1 MKYVDADKI
10 AVALGKMP
18 TWPDFDVR
26 GESGNAPY
34 CVCCCNTDESE
45 CREDTHEGNIPDRL
59 LREAETIYEEMVK
72 KGRAVMPSTVGVV
85 QRKNTTVVN
94 WDDGVKTV
102 VTLKPDDCP
111 DKMFVG
117 FCIAYT
123 KRMLGGTT
131 KLLETIE
138 RCDTDKHVRLL
149 REASKKF
156 RKQRDLDRKEVDR
169 IRREKKYKEM
179 VDEEFMRLRAVE
191 EAKNI
196 IFAIIR
202 RNDYEKASCADHFLG
217 SDSHILYWML

>member
-10 AVALGKMP
+10 AEALGKMP
-18 TWPDFDVR
+18 TWPDFDIR
-26 GESGNAPY
+26 GESGYAPY
-34 CVCCCNTDESE
+34 CVRCCSTDECE
-45 CREDTHEGNIPDRL
+45 CREDAHEDNVPDRL
-59 LREAETIYEEMVK
+59 LREAEAIYEEMVEK
-72 KGRAVMPSTVGVV
+72 EEETMRTAIPSTVGVV

-102 VTLKPDDCP
+102 VALKPDDCP

-169 IRREKKYKEM
+169 IRQEKKYNDM
-179 VDEEFMRLRAVE
+179 VDEEFMRMRAVE
-191 EAKNI
+191 EAKKRHKDY
-196 IFAIIR
+196 IR
-202 RNDYEKASCADHFLG
+202 SRKEK
-217 SDSHILYWML
+217 

>member
-10 AVALGKMP
+10 AEALGKMP
-18 TWPDFDVR
+18 TWPDLDVR
-26 GESGNAPY
+26 GESGYTPY
-34 CVCCCNTDESE
+34 CTCCCSTDV
-45 CREDTHEGNIPDRL
+45 CEDNVPDRV

-72 KGRAVMPSTVGVV
+72 KGRAVIPSTVGVV

-102 VTLKPDDCP
+102 VTLKPDDYS
-111 DKMFVG
+111 DEMFVG

-138 RCDTDKHVRLL
+138 RCDTDKQIRFAK
-149 REASKKF
+149 EMEKNF

-169 IRREKKYKEM
+169 IRQEKKYNDM
-179 VDEEFMRLRAVE
+179 VDEEFMRMRAVE
-191 EAKNI
+191 EAKKRHKDY
-196 IFAIIR
+196 IR
-202 RNDYEKASCADHFLG
+202 SHKEK
-217 SDSHILYWML
+217 

>member
-10 AVALGKMP
+10 AEVFGKIMP
-18 TWPDFDVR
+18 TWLDFDVR
-26 GESGNAPY
+26 GESGDVPY
-34 CVCCCNTDESE
+34 CVCCSSTNGCE
-45 CREDTHEGNIPDRL
+45 CHTDTHKDVIPDRI

-102 VTLKPDDCP
+102 VTLKEEDCP

-138 RCDTDKHVRLL
+138 RCDTDKQIRFAK
-149 REASKKF
+149 EMEKNF

-179 VDEEFMRLRAVE
+179 VDEEFMRMRAVE
-191 EAKNI
+191 EAKKHYICNHK
-196 IFAIIR
+196 
-202 RNDYEKASCADHFLG
+202 EK
-217 SDSHILYWML
+217 

>member
-26 GESGNAPY
+26 GESGHTPY
-34 CVCCCNTDESE
+34 SVCCCSADE
-45 CREDTHEGNIPDRL
+45 CEDNIVPDRI
-59 LREAETIYEEMVK
+59 LREAEMIYEEEVK

-138 RCDTDKHVRLL
+138 RCDTDKQIRFAK
-149 REASKKF
+149 EMEKNF

-169 IRREKKYKEM
+169 IRREKKYNDM
-179 VDEEFMRLRAVE
+179 VDEEFMRMRAVE
-191 EAKNI
+191 EAKKRYKDY
-196 IFAIIR
+196 IR
-202 RNDYEKASCADHFLG
+202 SHKEK
-217 SDSHILYWML
+217 

>member
-10 AVALGKMP
+10 AEALGKMP
-18 TWPDFDVR
+18 TWPDLDVR
-26 GESGNAPY
+26 GESGYTPY
-34 CVCCCNTDESE
+34 SVCCCSADE
-45 CREDTHEGNIPDRL
+45 CEDNIIPDRI

-138 RCDTDKHVRLL
+138 RCDTDKQIRF
-149 REASKKF
+149 AKKMEKNF

-169 IRREKKYKEM
+169 IRREKKYNDM
-179 VDEEFMRLRAVE
+179 VDEEFMRMRAAE
-191 EAKNI
+191 EAKNRYKDY
-196 IFAIIR
+196 IR
-202 RNDYEKASCADHFLG
+202 SHKEK
-217 SDSHILYWML
+217 

>member
-10 AVALGKMP
+10 AEALGKMP
-18 TWPDFDVR
+18 TWIDWDVR
-26 GESGNAPY
+26 GEIGNAPY
-34 CVCCCNTDESE
+34 CVCCNSTDE
-45 CREDTHEGNIPDRL
+45 CEDNIVPDRI
-59 LREAETIYEEMVK
+59 LREAEMIREEMVK
-72 KGRAVMPSTVGVV
+72 KEEETMRTAIPSTVGVV

-111 DKMFVG
+111 DEMFVG

-149 REASKKF
+149 REASKNF

-169 IRREKKYKEM
+169 IRREREFNKM
-179 VDEEFMRLRAVE
+179 VENELMHMRAVE
-191 EAKNI
+191 EAKKHYICNHK
-196 IFAIIR
+196 
-202 RNDYEKASCADHFLG
+202 EK
-217 SDSHILYWML
+217 

>member
-10 AVALGKMP
+10 AEALGKMP

-26 GESGNAPY
+26 GESGYTP
-34 CVCCCNTDESE
+34 CCSADE
-45 CREDTHEGNIPDRL
+45 CKDNVPNWKL
-59 LREAETIYEEMVK
+59 KEAEMIYEEQFK
-72 KGRAVMPSTVGVV
+72 KEEKTMRTAIPSTVGVV

-102 VTLKPDDCP
+102 VTLKEEDCP

-138 RCDTDKHVRLL
+138 RCDTDKQIRFAK
-149 REASKKF
+149 EMEKNF

-179 VDEEFMRLRAVE
+179 VDNEFMRMRAVE
-191 EAKNI
+191 EAKKHYICNHK
-196 IFAIIR
+196 
-202 RNDYEKASCADHFLG
+202 EK
-217 SDSHILYWML
+217 

>member
-18 TWPDFDVR
+18 TWPYFDVR
-26 GESGNAPY
+26 GEIGDAPY
-34 CVCCCNTDESE
+34 CACCCSTNE
-45 CREDTHEGNIPDRL
+45 CECHTDTHKDVIPDRI

-72 KGRAVMPSTVGVV
+72 KEEETMRTATPTTIGVV

-111 DKMFVG
+111 DEMFVG

-131 KLLETIE
+131 KLIETIE
-138 RCDTDKHVRLL
+138 RCDTDKQIRFAK
-149 REASKKF
+149 EMEKNF

-169 IRREKKYKEM
+169 IRREREFNKM
-179 VDEEFMRLRAVE
+179 VENELMHMRAVE
-191 EAKNI
+191 EAKKRHKDY
-196 IFAIIR
+196 IR
-202 RNDYEKASCADHFLG
+202 SHKEK
-217 SDSHILYWML
+217 

>member
-10 AVALGKMP
+10 AEAFGKIP
-18 TWPDFDVR
+18 TWPDLDVR
-26 GESGNAPY
+26 GESGYTPY
-34 CVCCCNTDESE
+34 CTCCCSADE
-45 CREDTHEGNIPDRL
+45 CEDNIVPDRI
-59 LREAETIYEEMVK
+59 LREAEMIYEEEVK
-72 KGRAVMPSTVGVV
+72 KEEKTMRTAIPSTVGVV

-111 DKMFVG
+111 NEMFVG

-138 RCDTDKHVRLL
+138 RCDTDKQIRFAK
-149 REASKKF
+149 EMEKNF

-169 IRREKKYKEM
+169 IRREREFDKM
-179 VDEEFMRLRAVE
+179 VENELMHMRAVE
-191 EAKNI
+191 EAKKHYICNHK
-196 IFAIIR
+196 
-202 RNDYEKASCADHFLG
+202 EK
-217 SDSHILYWML
+217 

>member
-1 MKYVDADKI
+1 MKFDDKYEPVDADKI
-10 AVALGKMP
+10 AEALGKMP
-18 TWPDFDVR
+18 TWPDLDVR
-26 GESGNAPY
+26 GEIGNAPY
-34 CVCCCNTDESE
+34 CTYCCCTDVPE
-45 CREDTHEGNIPDRL
+45 CREDTHEDVIPDSI
-59 LREAETIYEEMVK
+59 LREAETIYDEMVK

-131 KLLETIE
+131 KILETIE

-149 REASKKF
+149 REESKKI

-179 VDEEFMRLRAVE
+179 VDEEFMRMRAVE
-191 EAKNI
+191 EAKKHYICNHK
-196 IFAIIR
+196 
-202 RNDYEKASCADHFLG
+202 EK
-217 SDSHILYWML
+217 

>member
-1 MKYVDADKI
+1 MKYVDVDKI

-18 TWPDFDVR
+18 TWPDLDVR
-26 GESGNAPY
+26 GEAGDAPY
-34 CVCCCNTDESE
+34 CVCCCSTDV
-45 CREDTHEGNIPDRL
+45 CEDDVPDRV
-59 LREAETIYEEMVK
+59 LREAEMIYEEAK
-72 KGRAVMPSTVGVV
+72 KEEETMRAAIPSTVGVV
-85 QRKNTTVVN
+85 QRKDTTVVN

-149 REASKKF
+149 REASKRF

-169 IRREKKYKEM
+169 IRQEKKYNDM
-179 VDEEFMRLRAVE
+179 VDEEFMRMRAVE
-191 EAKNI
+191 EAKKRHKDY
-196 IFAIIR
+196 IR
-202 RNDYEKASCADHFLG
+202 SHKEK
-217 SDSHILYWML
+217 

>member
-18 TWPDFDVR
+18 TWPDLDVR
-26 GESGNAPY
+26 GESGYTPY
-34 CVCCCNTDESE
+34 CTCCCSTDVCET
-45 CREDTHEGNIPDRL
+45 DTHKDNVPDRL
-59 LREAETIYEEMVK
+59 LREAETIYEKEVK
-72 KGRAVMPSTVGVV
+72 KEKETMRTAIPSTVGVV

-102 VTLKPDDCP
+102 VTLKSDDCP
-111 DKMFVG
+111 DEMFVG

-131 KLLETIE
+131 KLLKTIE
-138 RCDTDKHVRLL
+138 RCDTDEHVRLL

-169 IRREKKYKEM
+169 IRREKKYNDM
-179 VDEEFMRLRAVE
+179 VDDEFMHMRAVE
-191 EAKNI
+191 EAKKRHKDY
-196 IFAIIR
+196 IR
-202 RNDYEKASCADHFLG
+202 SHKEK
-217 SDSHILYWML
+217 

>member
-18 TWPDFDVR
+18 TWPDLDVR
-26 GESGNAPY
+26 GESGYTPY
-34 CVCCCNTDESE
+34 SVCCCSADECE
-45 CREDTHEGNIPDRL
+45 CHTDTHKDVIPDRI
-59 LREAETIYEEMVK
+59 LREAEMIYEEEVK
-72 KGRAVMPSTVGVV
+72 KEEEAMRTAIPSTVGVV

-102 VTLKPDDCP
+102 VTLKEEDCP

-138 RCDTDKHVRLL
+138 RCDTDKQIRFAK
-149 REASKKF
+149 EMEKNF

-179 VDEEFMRLRAVE
+179 VDDEFMRMRAAE
-191 EAKNI
+191 EAKKRHKDY
-196 IFAIIR
+196 IR
-202 RNDYEKASCADHFLG
+202 SHKEK
-217 SDSHILYWML
+217 

>member
-1 MKYVDADKI
+1 MKCVDADKI
-10 AVALGKMP
+10 AVALRKMP

-26 GESGNAPY
+26 GESGNAP
-34 CVCCCNTDESE
+34 CSSTNE
-45 CREDTHEGNIPDRL
+45 CECHTDTHKDVIPDSI

-102 VTLKPDDCP
+102 VTLKEEDCP

-138 RCDTDKHVRLL
+138 RCDTDKQIRF
-149 REASKKF
+149 AKKMEKNF

-169 IRREKKYKEM
+169 IRREKKYNDM
-179 VDEEFMRLRAVE
+179 VDEEFMRMRAVE
-191 EAKNI
+191 EAKKRHKDY
-196 IFAIIR
+196 IR
-202 RNDYEKASCADHFLG
+202 SHKEK
-217 SDSHILYWML
+217 

>member
-26 GESGNAPY
+26 GESGYTPY
-34 CVCCCNTDESE
+34 CECCCSTNE
-45 CREDTHEGNIPDRL
+45 CEDNNVPDRL
-59 LREAETIYEEMVK
+59 LREAKTIYEEMVK
-72 KGRAVMPSTVGVV
+72 KERAVMPSTVGVV

-111 DKMFVG
+111 DEMFVG

-138 RCDTDKHVRLL
+138 RCDTDKQIRFAK
-149 REASKKF
+149 EMEKNF
-156 RKQRDLDRKEVDR
+156 RKQRDLDRKEEDR
-169 IRREKKYKEM
+169 IRREREFNKM
-179 VDEEFMRLRAVE
+179 VENELMHMRAVE
-191 EAKNI
+191 EAKKRHKDY
-196 IFAIIR
+196 IR
-202 RNDYEKASCADHFLG
+202 SHKEK
-217 SDSHILYWML
+217 

>member
-26 GESGNAPY
+26 GERGDAPY
-34 CVCCCNTDESE
+34 CTCCCSTDV
-45 CREDTHEGNIPDRL
+45 CEDNVPDRV

-72 KGRAVMPSTVGVV
+72 NERAVMPSTIGVV

-102 VTLKPDDCP
+102 VALKPDDCP

-131 KLLETIE
+131 KILETIE
-138 RCDTDKHVRLL
+138 RCDTDKQIRFAK
-149 REASKKF
+149 EMEKNF

-179 VDEEFMRLRAVE
+179 VDEEFMRMRAAE
-191 EAKNI
+191 EAKKHYICNHK
-196 IFAIIR
+196 
-202 RNDYEKASCADHFLG
+202 EK
-217 SDSHILYWML
+217 

>member
-10 AVALGKMP
+10 AVALGKLP

-26 GESGNAPY
+26 GESGHAPY
-34 CVCCCNTDESE
+34 WNCCCSTDECE
-45 CREDTHEGNIPDRL
+45 CHTDTHEDNVPDRVL
-59 LREAETIYEEMVK
+59 KEAETIYAETVK
-72 KGRAVMPSTVGVV
+72 KEEETMRTAIPSTVGVV

-94 WDDGVKTV
+94 WNDGVKTV
-102 VTLKPDDCP
+102 VTLKPGDCP

-138 RCDTDKHVRLL
+138 RCDTDKHIRFAK
-149 REASKKF
+149 EMEKNF

-169 IRREKKYKEM
+169 IRREKKYNDM
-179 VDEEFMRLRAVE
+179 VDEEFMRMRAAE
-191 EAKNI
+191 EAKNRYKDY
-196 IFAIIR
+196 IR
-202 RNDYEKASCADHFLG
+202 SHKEK
-217 SDSHILYWML
+217 

>member
-18 TWPDFDVR
+18 TWPDFNVR

-34 CVCCCNTDESE
+34 YTYCCCTDERE
-45 CREDTHEGNIPDRL
+45 CHTDTHKDVIPDRI
-59 LREAETIYEEMVK
+59 LREAETIYEEMAK
-72 KGRAVMPSTVGVV
+72 KEEETMRAAIPSTVGVV

-102 VTLKPDDCP
+102 VALKPDDCP

-131 KLLETIE
+131 KILETIE
-138 RCDTDKHVRLL
+138 RCDTDKQIRFAK
-149 REASKKF
+149 EMEKNF

-179 VDEEFMRLRAVE
+179 VDDEFMHMRAVE
-191 EAKNI
+191 EAKNRHKNY
-196 IFAIIR
+196 IR
-202 RNDYEKASCADHFLG
+202 SHKEK
-217 SDSHILYWML
+217 

>member
-18 TWPDFDVR
+18 TWPYFDVR
-26 GESGNAPY
+26 GESGDDRGADGDAPY
-34 CVCCCNTDESE
+34 CVCCCSTNE
-45 CREDTHEGNIPDRL
+45 CKDNVPDRL
-59 LREAETIYEEMVK
+59 LREAEMIYDEMAKKEEETMRTATPTTI
-72 KGRAVMPSTVGVV
+72 GVV

-138 RCDTDKHVRLL
+138 HCDTDKRIHF
-149 REASKKF
+149 AKKMEKNF

-179 VDEEFMRLRAVE
+179 VDDEFMRMRAVE
-191 EAKNI
+191 EAKKRHKDY
-196 IFAIIR
+196 IR
-202 RNDYEKASCADHFLG
+202 SHKEK
-217 SDSHILYWML
+217 

>member
-26 GESGNAPY
+26 GERGDARGADGDAPY
-34 CVCCCNTDESE
+34 CVCCCSTNE
-45 CREDTHEGNIPDRL
+45 CECHTDTHKDIIPDRI

-131 KLLETIE
+131 KLIETIE
-138 RCDTDKHVRLL
+138 RCDTDKQIRFAK
-149 REASKKF
+149 EMEKNF

-169 IRREKKYKEM
+169 IRREKKYNDM
-179 VDEEFMRLRAVE
+179 VDEEFMRMRAVE
-191 EAKNI
+191 EAKKRHKDY
-196 IFAIIR
+196 IR
-202 RNDYEKASCADHFLG
+202 SHKEK
-217 SDSHILYWML
+217 

>member
-26 GESGNAPY
+26 GEIGDVPY
-34 CVCCCNTDESE
+34 SVCCCSADE
-45 CREDTHEGNIPDRL
+45 CEDNIVPDRI
-59 LREAETIYEEMVK
+59 LREAEMIYKEEDK
-72 KGRAVMPSTVGVV
+72 KEEEAMRTAMPSTVGVV

-111 DKMFVG
+111 DEMFVG

-138 RCDTDKHVRLL
+138 RCDTDKQIRFAK
-149 REASKKF
+149 EMEKNF

-179 VDEEFMRLRAVE
+179 VDDEFMHMRAVE
-191 EAKNI
+191 EAKKHYICNHK
-196 IFAIIR
+196 
-202 RNDYEKASCADHFLG
+202 EK
-217 SDSHILYWML
+217 

>member
-26 GESGNAPY
+26 GESGDAP
-34 CVCCCNTDESE
+34 CCSTDVC
-45 CREDTHEGNIPDRL
+45 EDNIVPDRI
-59 LREAETIYEEMVK
+59 LREAEMIYEEEVK
-72 KGRAVMPSTVGVV
+72 KEEEAMRTAMPSTVGVV

-138 RCDTDKHVRLL
+138 HCDTDKQIRFAK
-149 REASKKF
+149 EMEKNF
-156 RKQRDLDRKEVDR
+156 RKQRNLDRKEVDR
-169 IRREKKYKEM
+169 IRREREFNKM
-179 VDEEFMRLRAVE
+179 VENELMHMRAVE
-191 EAKNI
+191 EAKKHYICNHK
-196 IFAIIR
+196 
-202 RNDYEKASCADHFLG
+202 EK
-217 SDSHILYWML
+217 

>member
-26 GESGNAPY
+26 GESGDAP
-34 CVCCCNTDESE
+34 CCSTDVCET
-45 CREDTHEGNIPDRL
+45 DTHEDNVPDRL
-59 LREAETIYEEMVK
+59 LREAEAIYEEMVK
-72 KGRAVMPSTVGVV
+72 KEEKTMRTAIPSTIGVV

-138 RCDTDKHVRLL
+138 RCDTDKQIRFAK
-149 REASKKF
+149 EMEKNF
-156 RKQRDLDRKEVDR
+156 RKQRNLDRKEVDR
-169 IRREKKYKEM
+169 IRREKKYKEV
-179 VDEEFMRLRAVE
+179 VDDEFMHMRAVE
-191 EAKNI
+191 EAKKRHKDY
-196 IFAIIR
+196 IR
-202 RNDYEKASCADHFLG
+202 SRKEK
-217 SDSHILYWML
+217 

>member
-10 AVALGKMP
+10 AEALGKMP
-18 TWPDFDVR
+18 TWPDLDVR
-26 GESGNAPY
+26 GESGYTPY
-34 CVCCCNTDESE
+34 SVCCCSADE
-45 CREDTHEGNIPDRL
+45 CEDNIVPDRI
-59 LREAETIYEEMVK
+59 LREAEMIYEEEVK

-138 RCDTDKHVRLL
+138 RCDTDKQIRFAK
-149 REASKKF
+149 EMEKNF
-156 RKQRDLDRKEVDR
+156 RKYKDLDRKKADR

-179 VDEEFMRLRAVE
+179 VDEEFMRMRAVE
-191 EAKNI
+191 EAKKHYICNHK
-196 IFAIIR
+196 
-202 RNDYEKASCADHFLG
+202 EK
-217 SDSHILYWML
+217 

>member
-1 MKYVDADKI
+1 MKYVDVDKI
-10 AVALGKMP
+10 AEALGKMP
-18 TWPDFDVR
+18 TWADLDVR
-26 GESGNAPY
+26 GESGDAPY
-34 CVCCCNTDESE
+34 CVCCCSTNE
-45 CREDTHEGNIPDRL
+45 CECLEDVHEDNVPDRVL
-59 LREAETIYEEMVK
+59 KEAEMIYEKEVK
-72 KGRAVMPSTVGVV
+72 KEEKTMRTAIPSTVGVV

-138 RCDTDKHVRLL
+138 RCDTDKQIRFAK
-149 REASKKF
+149 EMEKNF

-169 IRREKKYKEM
+169 IRREREFDKM
-179 VDEEFMRLRAVE
+179 VENELMHMRAVE
-191 EAKNI
+191 EAKKRHKDY
-196 IFAIIR
+196 IR
-202 RNDYEKASCADHFLG
+202 SHKEK
-217 SDSHILYWML
+217 

>member
-26 GESGNAPY
+26 GESGYAPY
-34 CVCCCNTDESE
+34 YTCCCCTDECE
-45 CREDTHEGNIPDRL
+45 CHTDTHKDVIPDRI
-59 LREAETIYEEMVK
+59 LREAEMIYEEEVK
-72 KGRAVMPSTVGVV
+72 KEEEAMRTAIPSTIGVV

-111 DKMFVG
+111 DEMFVG

-138 RCDTDKHVRLL
+138 RCDTDKQIRFAK
-149 REASKKF
+149 EMEKNF

-179 VDEEFMRLRAVE
+179 VDEEFMHMRAVE
-191 EAKNI
+191 EARKHYTCNCK
-196 IFAIIR
+196 
-202 RNDYEKASCADHFLG
+202 EK
-217 SDSHILYWML
+217 

>member
-26 GESGNAPY
+26 GEAGDAPY
-34 CVCCCNTDESE
+34 CVCCSSTNE
-45 CREDTHEGNIPDRL
+45 CKDNVPDRL
-59 LREAETIYEEMVK
+59 LREAEMIYDEMAKKEEETMRTATPTTI
-72 KGRAVMPSTVGVV
+72 GVV

-111 DKMFVG
+111 DEMFVG

-131 KLLETIE
+131 KILETIE
-138 RCDTDKHVRLL
+138 RCDTDNHVRLL

-169 IRREKKYKEM
+169 IRQEKKYNDM
-179 VDEEFMRLRAVE
+179 VDEEFMRIRAVE
-191 EAKNI
+191 EAKKRHKDY
-196 IFAIIR
+196 IR
-202 RNDYEKASCADHFLG
+202 SHKEK
-217 SDSHILYWML
+217 

>member
-10 AVALGKMP
+10 AVAFGKMP

-26 GESGNAPY
+26 GESGNAP
-34 CVCCCNTDESE
+34 CCSTNGCE
-45 CREDTHEGNIPDRL
+45 CHTDTHKDINPDRIL
-59 LREAETIYEEMVK
+59 GETETFYEEMVK

-138 RCDTDKHVRLL
+138 RCDTDKQIRFAK
-149 REASKKF
+149 EMEKNF
-156 RKQRDLDRKEVDR
+156 RKQRDLDRKEADR
-169 IRREKKYKEM
+169 IRREREFNKM
-179 VDEEFMRLRAVE
+179 VENELMHMRAVE
-191 EAKNI
+191 EAKKRHKDY
-196 IFAIIR
+196 IR
-202 RNDYEKASCADHFLG
+202 SHKEK
-217 SDSHILYWML
+217 

>member
-10 AVALGKMP
+10 AEALGKMP
-18 TWPDFDVR
+18 TWPDLDVR
-26 GESGNAPY
+26 GESGYAPY
-34 CVCCCNTDESE
+34 CVCCCSTDECE
-45 CREDTHEGNIPDRL
+45 CHTDTHKDIIPDRI
-59 LREAETIYEEMVK
+59 LREAEMIYEEEVK
-72 KGRAVMPSTVGVV
+72 KEEEAMRTAIPSTVGVV

-149 REASKKF
+149 REASKRF

-169 IRREKKYKEM
+169 IRQEKKYNDM
-179 VDEEFMRLRAVE
+179 VDEEFMRMRAVE
-191 EAKNI
+191 EAKKRHKDY
-196 IFAIIR
+196 IR
-202 RNDYEKASCADHFLG
+202 SHKEK
-217 SDSHILYWML
+217 

>member
-10 AVALGKMP
+10 AEALGKMP
-18 TWPDFDVR
+18 TWPDLDVR
-26 GESGNAPY
+26 GESGYTPY
-34 CVCCCNTDESE
+34 CTCCCSADECE
-45 CREDTHEGNIPDRL
+45 CHTDTHKDIIPDRI
-59 LREAETIYEEMVK
+59 LREAEMIYEEEVK
-72 KGRAVMPSTVGVV
+72 KEKEAMRTAIPSTVGVV

-102 VTLKPDDCP
+102 VTLKEEDCP

-138 RCDTDKHVRLL
+138 RCDTDKQIRFAK
-149 REASKKF
+149 EMEKNF

-169 IRREKKYKEM
+169 IRREREFNKM
-179 VDEEFMRLRAVE
+179 VENELMHMRAVE
-191 EAKNI
+191 EAKKRHKDY
-196 IFAIIR
+196 IR
-202 RNDYEKASCADHFLG
+202 SHKEK
-217 SDSHILYWML
+217 

>member
-26 GESGNAPY
+26 GESGDAPY
-34 CVCCCNTDESE
+34 CVCCCSTNE
-45 CREDTHEGNIPDRL
+45 CKDNVPDRL
-59 LREAETIYEEMVK
+59 LREAEMIYDEMAKKEEETMRTATPTTI
-72 KGRAVMPSTVGVV
+72 GVV

-138 RCDTDKHVRLL
+138 RCDTDKQIRFAK
-149 REASKKF
+149 EMEKNF

-169 IRREKKYKEM
+169 IRREKKYNDM
-179 VDEEFMRLRAVE
+179 VDEEFMRMRAVE
-191 EAKNI
+191 EARKRYTCNVCRI
-196 IFAIIR
+196 
-202 RNDYEKASCADHFLG
+202 DD
-217 SDSHILYWML
+217 